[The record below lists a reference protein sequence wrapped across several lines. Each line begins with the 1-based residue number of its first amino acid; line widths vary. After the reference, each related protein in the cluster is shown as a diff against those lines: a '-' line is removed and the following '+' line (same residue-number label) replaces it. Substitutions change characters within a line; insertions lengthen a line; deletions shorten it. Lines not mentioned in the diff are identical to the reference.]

1 MCLRRGGILENASGG
16 IMKRKFFHLFS
27 FISLIFM
34 LSCANPEFVMQS
46 EKFTPND
53 WNQIAILPFS
63 GNPAFT
69 KMASDTFAL
78 HMLKQ
83 QHFKIV
89 QPSTVEVSLRQI
101 RVASSP
107 SELSIQEAQK
117 VGQIVNAEAVF
128 IGDITSYNNGF
139 TLNAFATVKLVDTK
153 TGEIVAASHKPSGL
167 LFGYSEHQAAIAAV
181 KNVANEM
188 LLILEELS
196 KKNVITPTKTKMM
209 EQKQGI

>member
-1 MCLRRGGILENASGG
+1 
-16 IMKRKFFHLFS
+16 
-27 FISLIFM
+27 
-34 LSCANPEFVMQS
+34 
-46 EKFTPND
+46 
-53 WNQIAILPFS
+53 
-63 GNPAFT
+63 
-69 KMASDTFAL
+69 MASDTFAL

-101 RVASSP
+101 KVASS
-107 SELSIQEAQK
+107 SGELTIQEAQK
-117 VGQIVNAEAVF
+117 VGQLVNAEAVF

-167 LFGYSEHQAAIAAV
+167 LFGYSEHQAAVAAV
-181 KNVANEM
+181 KNVAEEM

-196 KKNVITPTKTKMM
+196 KKNVITPTKTNRI